1 MSYAIYSDL
10 TRQWVN
16 ERGNPRILGGGGK
29 RATMQSLDF
38 PLVYEP
44 GTGWSYSPGL
54 DWAGVLVERVTG
66 RDLESFFRENIFVP
80 LKMTSTTFFPTDEVK
95 SRLMSMT
102 KGLPDRSIECFPDN
116 FESHNMPRE
125 GDPSKVG
132 PLLAGGAGLYSTA
145 RDFLALL
152 RAILASGIQGEVR
165 PEHAIISKAGHDE
178 MFRDVCASGQTPD
191 DPYSGK
197 QKLLEIMD
205 STGYH
210 DKALLG
216 DKSGSHIGHA
226 IGLCLNLADSS
237 NGRKAGSGCWDG
249 VAKTPFWI
257 DPTTGVAVRERLLI
271 SRSTRPLKITD
282 AIPLHTGSVLYQH
295 LPGIAFSLCGHLC
308 QV

>member
-1 MSYAIYSDL
+1 M
-10 TRQWVN
+10 
-16 ERGNPRILGGGGK
+16 
-29 RATMQSLDF
+29 
-38 PLVYEP
+38 
-44 GTGWSYSPGL
+44 
-54 DWAGVLVERVTG
+54 
-66 RDLESFFRENIFVP
+66 
-80 LKMTSTTFFPTDEVK
+80 
-95 SRLMSMT
+95 
-102 KGLPDRSIECFPDN
+102 
-116 FESHNMPRE
+116 
-125 GDPSKVG
+125 
-132 PLLAGGAGLYSTA
+132 YSTA

-178 MFRDVCASGQTPD
+178 MFRDVCASEQTPD

-197 QKLLEIMD
+197 QRLLEIMD

-216 DKSGSHIGHA
+216 DKSGSHVGHA

-271 SRSTRPLKITD
+271 SRSTRPPKITD

-295 LPGIAFSLCGHLC
+295 LPGIAFSLCGHPC